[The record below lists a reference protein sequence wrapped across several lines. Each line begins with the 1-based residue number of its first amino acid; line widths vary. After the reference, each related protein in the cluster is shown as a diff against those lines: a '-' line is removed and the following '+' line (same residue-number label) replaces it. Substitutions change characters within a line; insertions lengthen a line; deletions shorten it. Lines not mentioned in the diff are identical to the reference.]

1 MLNDL
6 KTSLRPAIM
15 MTILFAALLGILY
28 PLALTGIGQA
38 VLPSQANGSL
48 IHDAKGQVIGSS
60 LIGQNFAAPGY
71 FHGRPSAAGKGYD
84 ALASSGSNLGP
95 TSQALADRIKGDL
108 ATIEGANQSSPANPP
123 PADLVTTSASGL
135 DPHISPEAAFY
146 QVARVA
152 RARGI
157 GEATVRALVTAQVE
171 QPLLGFIGESRVNVL
186 ELNLA
191 LDRAAPK
198 R

>member
-6 KTSLRPAIM
+6 KTSLRPAIT
-15 MTILFAALLGILY
+15 MTLLFAGLLGILY

-38 VLPSQANGSL
+38 ILPAQADGSL
-48 IHDAKGQVIGSS
+48 IRDADGRVIGSA
-60 LIGQNFAAPGY
+60 LIGQNFSSPGY

-95 TSQALADRIKGDL
+95 TSRALIDRVKGDL
-108 ATIEGANQSSPANPP
+108 PKIEAADHTSPANPP

-152 RARGI
+152 RARRI
-157 GEATVRALVTAQVE
+157 GDAQVRALVTVQIE
-171 QPLLGFIGESRVNVL
+171 QPLLGFIGEPRVNVL
-186 ELNLA
+186 ALNLA
-191 LDRAAPK
+191 LDRATPA